1 METMQ
6 PGEEAPGEGQ
16 VVTTVELTPMCSPH
30 TRPGRPSPTAQVR
43 REFTELH
50 ASGRADLAIWR
61 LDAMHCNCR
70 WQMSSFAQKVSLF
83 KGHLSRFCRQV
94 LSEQVGSLVQ
104 RLVDRRQL
112 CIAEGKA
119 AWLAYLDIYVLDAGG
134 RRKLVLHFG
143 VVMLSA
149 GLCRHVAPAV
159 TPPVVCTVDC
169 SSPGRRPGWRNGD
182 AHAP

>member
-1 METMQ
+1 MLAAH
-6 PGEEAPGEGQ
+6 APRAVLADCAGAPR
-16 VVTTVELTPMCSPH
+16 VHRAACIRAC
-30 TRPGRPSPTAQVR
+30 RPGNLATARACR
-43 REFTELH
+43 RTVLSSCH
-50 ASGRADLAIWR
+50 GRLTDLADQR
-61 LDAMHCNCR
+61 HHKDATHCNCR
-70 WQMSSFAQKVSLF
+70 WQMSSYAQKVSLF

-104 RLVDRRQL
+104 QLVDCRQL

-143 VVMLSA
+143 VVMLST

-169 SSPGRRPGWRNGD
+169 SS
-182 AHAP
+182 